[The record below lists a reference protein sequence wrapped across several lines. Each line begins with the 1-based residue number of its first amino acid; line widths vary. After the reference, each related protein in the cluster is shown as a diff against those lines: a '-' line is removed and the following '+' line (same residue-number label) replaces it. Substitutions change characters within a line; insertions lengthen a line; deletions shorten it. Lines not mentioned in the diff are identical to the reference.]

1 MLVYKSPMFSALGLL
16 ITMLSV
22 AGMFA
27 LLNAT
32 FCCLWYKLS
41 FMLVLLWLLI
51 LFILMFLNIK
61 KRIYQKNLKKFM
73 LIGFGAILMIPLN
86 ILVLKAVSNLPS
98 KDLYPIE
105 GDFGTIKPVGL
116 ILYNDWIIAFELI
129 SILLLIALV
138 GSVVLAKRRKT
149 KITSR
154 RIKNDIINFLCF
166 CIYDFILNWCN
177 WSNC

>member
-1 MLVYKSPMFSALGLL
+1 MINLVFIGLSFFAITGGIAMLVYKNPMYCALGLL
-16 ITMLSV
+16 VSILSV

-32 FCCLWYKLS
+32 FL
-41 FMLVLLWLLI
+41 FLVQIIVYAGAIMTLI

-61 KRIYQKNLKKFM
+61 EEDLPKEPKKFM
-73 LIGFGAILMIPLN
+73 LIGFGAVLMIPLN

-149 KITSR
+149 KITS
-154 RIKNDIINFLCF
+154 KED
-166 CIYDFILNWCN
+166 
-177 WSNC
+177 

>member
-1 MLVYKSPMFSALGLL
+1 MFSALGVL
-16 ITMLSV
+16 ISMLSV

-32 FCCLWYKLS
+32 LL
-41 FMLVLLWLLI
+41 FMVQIIVYAGAIMALI

-61 KRIYQKNLKKFM
+61 EEDLPKEPKKFM

-116 ILYNDWIIAFELI
+116 ILYNKWIIAFELI

-149 KITSR
+149 KITS
-154 RIKNDIINFLCF
+154 KED
-166 CIYDFILNWCN
+166 
-177 WSNC
+177 

>member
-1 MLVYKSPMFSALGLL
+1 MADIIFIALAFFAITGAIAMLVYKSPMYSALGLL
-16 ITMLSV
+16 ITMLSI

-32 FCCLWYKLS
+32 LL
-41 FMLVLLWLLI
+41 FMVQIIVYAGAIMALL

-61 KRIYQKNLKKFM
+61 DEDLPQEPAKYK
-73 LIGFGAILMIPLN
+73 LIALGVALMVPLN

-105 GDFGTIKPVGL
+105 NSDFGDIKPVGM
-116 ILYNDWIIAFELI
+116 ILYNEWIIAFELI

-138 GSVVLAKRRKT
+138 GSVVLAKKRDT
-149 KITSR
+149 KLIS
-154 RIKNDIINFLCF
+154 KGDE
-166 CIYDFILNWCN
+166 
-177 WSNC
+177 